1 MTKQAQRDMVAAKT
15 QPHESWPILALALTM
30 VATPAIAGVF
40 DAPTGLAP
48 GSSYR
53 LMFITSDPTAATS
66 TSIADYNSFAATEA
80 ALNPLLP
87 TTSWAAIGS
96 TATTSAI
103 ANTDGGST
111 TGAAYTSDP
120 LFMVNGSEV
129 TASLQKFFAS
139 AVFYAAN
146 APGSLIINPLTLD
159 ENGNNASSNYLWA
172 GSNADGTAATG
183 AQLGSSDPAI
193 WALNTDG
200 SPIFVAQ
207 LSDTETLQMIAVS
220 APIEVGTPVPEPA
233 SGGLLAAGVGML
245 GLLGWRRRRAA

>member
-53 LMFITSDPTAATS
+53 LMFITSDGTAATS
-66 TSIADYNSFAATEA
+66 TSIADYNSFAAAEA
-80 ALNPLLP
+80 ALNTLLP
-87 TTSWAAIGS
+87 TTTWTAIGS
-96 TATTSAI
+96 TTGTSAI

-120 LFMVNGSEV
+120 IFMVNGSEV
-129 TASLQKFFAS
+129 TTSLEQFFAS
-139 AVFYAAN
+139 AAFFTAN
-146 APGSLIINPLTLD
+146 SPNSLIINPLTLD
-159 ENGNNASSNYLWA
+159 ENGATTGNSYIWT
-172 GSNADGTAATG
+172 GS
-183 AQLGSSDPAI
+183 
-193 WALNTDG
+193 NTDG
-200 SPIFVAQ
+200 TTDSGAELGSTTPDTWVFNSDGSPADNGSWGNNDPF
-207 LSDTETLQMIAVS
+207 QMIALS
-220 APIEVGTPVPEPA
+220 APIEVATPVPEPA